1 MIDYAKPAMSAEHA
15 LKELHWT
22 AIEND
27 FDAAIEHGMT
37 ALTEI
42 RLTIQ
47 ALKQGKDLPEAK
59 IFVCQIC
66 GNTVL
71 GEAPEKCPI
80 CGAPRKRFEE
90 VP

>member
-22 AIEND
+22 AVEND

-47 ALKQGKDLPEAK
+47 ALKHMKEQRDALRQQAE
-59 IFVCQIC
+59 
-66 GNTVL
+66 TV
-71 GEAPEKCPI
+71 
-80 CGAPRKRFEE
+80 
-90 VP
+90 